1 MVVGWQCCKASSD
14 SLEAARGHLWFAG
27 RQKMYNFD
35 TLHRNSGV
43 GGAQGH
49 AQARDGEHGRC
60 GSDDQLT

>member
-1 MVVGWQCCKASSD
+1 
-14 SLEAARGHLWFAG
+14 
-27 RQKMYNFD
+27 MYNFD

-49 AQARDGEHGRC
+49 AQARGRC

>member
-1 MVVGWQCCKASSD
+1 
-14 SLEAARGHLWFAG
+14 
-27 RQKMYNFD
+27 MYNFD